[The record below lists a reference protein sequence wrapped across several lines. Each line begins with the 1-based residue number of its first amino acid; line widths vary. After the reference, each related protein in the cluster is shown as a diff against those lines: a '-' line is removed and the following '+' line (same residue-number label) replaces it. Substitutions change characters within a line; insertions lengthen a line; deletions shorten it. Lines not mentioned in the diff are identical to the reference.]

1 MKQAHKRIF
10 TTVSNRKQAFVA
22 AVEPETMI
30 DYRHEDID
38 TRVDLSIS
46 QVRTGTDLSTGLEQ
60 LAANQVVGKLV
71 VTIK

>member
-1 MKQAHKRIF
+1 
-10 TTVSNRKQAFVA
+10 
-22 AVEPETMI
+22 MI